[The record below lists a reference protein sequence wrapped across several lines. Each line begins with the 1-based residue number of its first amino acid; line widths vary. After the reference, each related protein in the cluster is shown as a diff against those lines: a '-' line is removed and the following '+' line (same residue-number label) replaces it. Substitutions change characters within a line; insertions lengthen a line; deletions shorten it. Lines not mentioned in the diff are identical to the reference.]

1 MSDEQTEILRQML
14 DMQKQT
20 LAFAKSQRDEFL
32 ALQNKALKR
41 QRNSL
46 LFGLVMVLIGLG
58 VLVLSLSGPANG
70 P

>member
-32 ALQNKALKR
+32 ALQNKALTR

-46 LFGLVMVLIGLG
+46 LFGLIMALIGLG
-58 VLVLSLSGPANG
+58 VLVLSISGPANG